1 MEQMQNRN
9 DMPVEE
15 QEIDLLELAGKLWLN
30 RGLVIK
36 VACVFMVLGLAVAFL
51 SAKVYTASCDFVP
64 QTSNSSGSSKM
75 NSLAAL
81 AGINLNQMQDV
92 KTLSP
97 YVYEKIINSATFGK
111 ELMMTEIDYE
121 KAGRPVSFFEYNTS
135 EEFNRPSVGGYILKY
150 TVGLPSL
157 VLNALRGDKPEPD
170 YGMLGDADGAM
181 RIETVTKEEFECLE
195 ALKRSITLSI
205 DDKNGYLTLYANM
218 PEPVAAAQ
226 LAQAALTLLQRYI
239 TEFKIEKVQS
249 NLDFVQERYDE
260 AKSNFEDVQARRAK
274 FRDANQNTI
283 RYSAR
288 TEQEKLDAE
297 YSLAMNLYGEL
308 ATQLEQAKINVKE
321 TTPILTVVNPV
332 TVPYQKSKPRRSI
345 IIVGFTFL
353 GLVAGAGAVL
363 FLPLWGEISGS
374 DRWRRLVKELPAA
387 STSASADAAGV
398 GAEK

>member
-1 MEQMQNRN
+1 MEQMQNQN
-9 DMPVEE
+9 NMPVDE
-15 QEIDLLELAGKLWLN
+15 QEIDLVELARKLWIN
-30 RGLVIK
+30 RGLIIK
-36 VACVFMVLGLAVAFL
+36 VSALFFVLGLLVAVF
-51 SAKVYTASCDFVP
+51 SAKVYVATCDFVP
-64 QTSNSSGSSKM
+64 QTSGSSGSSKM
-75 NSLAAL
+75 SSLAAL

-97 YVYEKIINSATFGK
+97 YVYEKILNSTTFGK
-111 ELMMTEIDYE
+111 ELMQTELDYE
-121 KAGRPVSFFEYNTS
+121 KADRPVSFFEYNTS
-135 EEFNRPSVGGYILKY
+135 EEFNKPSVGSYVMKY
-150 TVGLPSL
+150 TVGLPFV
-157 VLNALRGDKPEPD
+157 VLNAIRGEKPEPD
-170 YGMLGDADGAM
+170 YGDLAGGGDGVA
-181 RIETVTKEEFECLE
+181 RIETLNKDEFDCLKVLHE
-195 ALKRSITLSI
+195 SLVLSL
-205 DDKNGYLTLYANM
+205 DDKNGYITLSASM
-218 PEPVAAAQ
+218 SEPLAAAQ

-260 AKSNFEDVQARRAK
+260 AKSNFEEVQARRAK

-332 TVPYQKSKPRRSI
+332 TVPYQKSKPKRSM

-353 GLVAGAGAVL
+353 GIVLGAGAVL
-363 FLPLWGEISGS
+363 FLPVLSDISGKE
-374 DRWRRLVKELPAA
+374 RWRRMVRELP
-387 STSASADAAGV
+387 DAAAAG
-398 GAEK
+398 GEAEM

>member
-1 MEQMQNRN
+1 MEQMQNQN
-9 DMPVEE
+9 NMPVDE
-15 QEIDLLELAGKLWLN
+15 QEIDLVELARKLWIN
-30 RGLVIK
+30 RGLIIK
-36 VACVFMVLGLAVAFL
+36 VTALFFVLGLLVAVF
-51 SAKVYTASCDFVP
+51 SAKVYVATCDFVP
-64 QTSNSSGSSKM
+64 QTSGSSGSSKM
-75 NSLAAL
+75 SSLAAL

-97 YVYEKIINSATFGK
+97 YVYEKILNSTTFGK
-111 ELMMTEIDYE
+111 ELMQTELDYE
-121 KAGRPVSFFEYNTS
+121 KADRPVSFFEYNTS
-135 EEFNRPSVGGYILKY
+135 EEFNKPTVGSYVMKY
-150 TVGLPSL
+150 TVGLPFV
-157 VLNALRGDKPEPD
+157 VLNAIRGEKPEPD
-170 YGMLGDADGAM
+170 YGDLSGGGDGVA
-181 RIETVTKEEFECLE
+181 RIETLSKDEFNCLK
-195 ALKRSITLSI
+195 ALHESLVLSL
-205 DDKNGYLTLYANM
+205 DDKNGYITLSASM
-218 PEPVAAAQ
+218 SEPLVAAQ

-260 AKSNFEDVQARRAK
+260 AKSNFEEVQARRAK

-332 TVPYQKSKPRRSI
+332 TVPYQKSKPKRSM

-353 GLVAGAGAVL
+353 GIVLGAGAVL
-363 FLPLWGEISGS
+363 FLPVLSDISGKE
-374 DRWRRLVKELPAA
+374 RWRRMVRELP
-387 STSASADAAGV
+387 DAAAAGG
-398 GAEK
+398 GAEM

>member
-1 MEQMQNRN
+1 MEQMQNQN
-9 DMPVEE
+9 NMPVDE
-15 QEIDLLELAGKLWLN
+15 QEIDLVELARKLWIN
-30 RGLVIK
+30 RGLIIK
-36 VACVFMVLGLAVAFL
+36 VTALFFVLGLLVAIF
-51 SAKVYTASCDFVP
+51 SAKVYVATCDFVP
-64 QTSNSSGSSKM
+64 QTSGSSGSSKM
-75 NSLAAL
+75 SSLAAL

-97 YVYEKIINSATFGK
+97 YVYEKILNSTTFGK
-111 ELMMTEIDYE
+111 ELMQTELDYE
-121 KAGRPVSFFEYNTS
+121 KADRPVSFFEYNTS
-135 EEFNRPSVGGYILKY
+135 EEFNKPSVGSYVMKY
-150 TVGLPSL
+150 TVGLPFV
-157 VLNALRGDKPEPD
+157 VLNAIRGEKPEPD
-170 YGMLGDADGAM
+170 YGDLAGGGDGVA
-181 RIETVTKEEFECLE
+181 RIETLSKDEFNCLK
-195 ALKRSITLSI
+195 ALHESLVLSL
-205 DDKNGYLTLYANM
+205 DDKNGYITLSASM
-218 PEPVAAAQ
+218 SEPLAAAQ

-260 AKSNFEDVQARRAK
+260 AKSNFEEVQARRAK

-332 TVPYQKSKPRRSI
+332 TVPYQKSKPKRSM

-353 GLVAGAGAVL
+353 GIVLGAGAVL
-363 FLPLWGEISGS
+363 FLPVLSDISGKE
-374 DRWRRLVKELPAA
+374 RWRRMVRELP
-387 STSASADAAGV
+387 DAAAAG
-398 GAEK
+398 GEAEM

>member
-1 MEQMQNRN
+1 MEQMQNQN
-9 DMPVEE
+9 NMPVDE
-15 QEIDLLELAGKLWLN
+15 QEIDLVELARKLWIN
-30 RGLVIK
+30 RGLIIK
-36 VACVFMVLGLAVAFL
+36 VTALFFVLGLLVAIF
-51 SAKVYTASCDFVP
+51 SAKVYVATCDFVP
-64 QTSNSSGSSKM
+64 QTSGSSGSSKM
-75 NSLAAL
+75 SSLAAL

-97 YVYEKIINSATFGK
+97 YVYEKILGSTTFGK
-111 ELMMTEIDYE
+111 ELMQTELDYE
-121 KAGRPVSFFEYNTS
+121 KADRPVSFFEYNTS
-135 EEFNRPSVGGYILKY
+135 EEFNKPSVGSYVMKY
-150 TVGLPSL
+150 TVGLPFV
-157 VLNALRGDKPEPD
+157 VLDAIRGEKPEPD
-170 YGMLGDADGAM
+170 YGDLAGGDGVA
-181 RIETVTKEEFECLE
+181 RIETLSKDEFNCLK
-195 ALKRSITLSI
+195 ALHESLVLSL
-205 DDKNGYLTLYANM
+205 DDKNGYITLSASM
-218 PEPVAAAQ
+218 SEPLAAAQ

-260 AKSNFEDVQARRAK
+260 AKSNFEEVQARRAK

-332 TVPYQKSKPRRSI
+332 TVPYQKSKPKRSM

-353 GLVAGAGAVL
+353 GIVLGAGAVL
-363 FLPLWGEISGS
+363 FLPVLSDISGKE
-374 DRWRRLVKELPAA
+374 RWRRMVRELP
-387 STSASADAAGV
+387 DAAAAG
-398 GAEK
+398 GEAEM